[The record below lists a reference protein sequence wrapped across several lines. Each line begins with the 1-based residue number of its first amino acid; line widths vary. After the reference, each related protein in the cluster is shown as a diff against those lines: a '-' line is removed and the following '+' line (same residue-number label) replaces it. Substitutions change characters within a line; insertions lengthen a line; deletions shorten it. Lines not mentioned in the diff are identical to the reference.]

1 MIVSGSFD
9 EAVFLWDVRSAR
21 VMRALPAHSDPV
33 AGCDFIRDGSLIAS
47 CAGDGLIRI
56 WDTVNGQCLKTMV
69 DEDRRAVT
77 CVRFSPNGKFVLAWT
92 LDSSI
97 RLWEYVTGKRMKTY
111 QGHENSRYS
120 LQGTF
125 GSYAGGTE
133 SFVVSGSEDGS
144 IFGWDITS
152 KAEMMRLSGHKG
164 PVMGVDTLT
173 MDDGRGL
180 MVSGGLDKTIRIWE
194 EVSSSD
200 GDVTNGGEVN
210 GVSGAV
216 RNGLERDELMHQ
228 LDGILAEDE
237 MRDAE
242 DT

>member
-1 MIVSGSFD
+1 MIVSGSYD

-33 AGCDFIRDGSLIAS
+33 AGCDFVRDGTLIAS

-56 WDTVNGQCLKTMV
+56 WDTANGQCLKTMV

-97 RLWEYVTGKRMKTY
+97 RLWEYVTGKKMKTY
-111 QGHENSRYS
+111 QGHENFKYS

-133 SFVVSGSEDGS
+133 SFVISGSEDGS
-144 IFGWDITS
+144 ILAWDVPS
-152 KAEMMRLSGHKG
+152 KSEMMRLHGHRG
-164 PVMGVDTLT
+164 AVMGVDTFT
-173 MDDGRGL
+173 QDDGQGL
-180 MVSGGLDKTIRIWE
+180 IVSGGLDKTIRIWE
-194 EVSSSD
+194 EVPS
-200 GDVTNGGEVN
+200 TNGEAKNGEVSN
-210 GVSGAV
+210 GIVDAT
-216 RNGLERDELMHQ
+216 NGLERDELMDQ
-228 LDGILAEDE
+228 VEDILA
-237 MRDAE
+237 AE
-242 DT
+242 P